1 MWIIHFGGKWNFSLA
16 LNIGLGVTMNSVQES
31 VLQAAA
37 NTIEKVVDEKLEQL
51 NNLSEDDILAI
62 RKKRLAELKKK
73 AEERSEYLRLGH
85 GSVEEIGEEREF
97 FNVGKKSKRVVYC
110 FYRPGTSRYTD
121 DLIELLKKIAS
132 THIETKFVL
141 VNAEK
146 SPFLT
151 KKLNI
156 YVIPTLVLF
165 IDGKKVK
172 TFVGLDEITV
182 QGKLDLDELESC
194 FKSYKILE
202 DTFED

>member
-1 MWIIHFGGKWNFSLA
+1 
-16 LNIGLGVTMNSVQES
+16 MNSVQEGL
-31 VLQAAA
+31 LQAAA

-62 RKKRLAELKKK
+62 RKKRLAELRKK

-97 FNVGKKSKRVVYC
+97 FNLGKKSKRVVYC

-121 DLIELLKKIAS
+121 ALIELLKKVAS

-156 YVIPTLVLF
+156 YVLPSLVLF
-165 IDGKKVK
+165 IDGKKIK
-172 TFVGLDEITV
+172 TFVGLDEITR
-182 QGKLDLDELESC
+182 QGKLDIEVLESSL
-194 FKSYKILE
+194 KNYKILE